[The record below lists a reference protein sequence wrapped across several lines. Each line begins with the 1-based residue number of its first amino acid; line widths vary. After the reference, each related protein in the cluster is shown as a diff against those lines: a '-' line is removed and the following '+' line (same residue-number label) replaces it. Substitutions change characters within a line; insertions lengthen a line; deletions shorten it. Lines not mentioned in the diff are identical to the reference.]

1 MRKILIGLWL
11 CVFVLCA
18 LGVHGSSIAVDTG
31 YWHMSDPLDGFVTAP
46 LVRAAQSL
54 GLPRERIR
62 DFLLARPRAIRSDE
76 HLVHTPFAL
85 AQAAHN
91 PPFPIVNTNI
101 SFGQNMFTVSATN
114 MPIWHIT
121 ALARPSTWGY
131 LLFGATFGLAWNW
144 WFPLAACFTALAL
157 LLNIILKNRW
167 QMALF
172 GAFWFCASAYVVC
185 WSFWPA
191 YPTFFAAL
199 GLLAGYHLLSPSQK
213 PSLFKS
219 IFCGLLIGL
228 SLAGFVMELYPPWLV
243 ALGYLALAVFIGLAL
258 RDKLFAQLKTKRV
271 VFGALVAV
279 FVAGVLLAFFAKD
292 GASGLQPLANTDY
305 PGLRVAT
312 GGDYPFT
319 RFLRGVYDPLT
330 IYTDPLP
337 RLLNNQSATAS
348 FYLFFPAILMALV
361 IGGKRLRS
369 KMDAVDWALVIYL
382 TAAMFYI
389 FVGVPE
395 FIARISLLSYLT
407 SVRADIGIGLASIL
421 LSVSILNK
429 AKDEPVLTRPAL
441 TSIAILVMALFAA
454 HGLMLRRDAE
464 NIVPIWLVALASGL
478 MALFSVA
485 LLAGR
490 QRVFCFGLGGIVF
503 FTTFFFHPLY
513 QGLGPIAHSEVAD
526 QMRAIAATSP
536 TKPVWASYGAGG
548 DILAYAIGQRGASGV
563 NVYPQWKLWQA
574 IDPSGAQRKIYN
586 RYSYVLL
593 QYGLPDQPAQIKT
606 PSADIVNLT
615 ISPSH
620 PALREM
626 GVTHVFA
633 SGAYFGL
640 AMQDN
645 LTLLYSSPK
654 NNFAMFAVPLSS
666 VWQTA
671 PPDTTG
677 QIGIACDHIGGW
689 IWSPSQPTAPV
700 DIEVVADGRVV
711 THARARLFDND
722 VKAAGIGDGS
732 HALDLPY
739 PPSLKDGA
747 PHTIIIRSV
756 GGAFQEAAPTPLT
769 CAP

>member
-1 MRKILIGLWL
+1 MVSSRRLLYGAGAFAQHHPQKSLADGAVWRILVLRFGL
-11 CVFVLCA
+11 CGVLVILA
-18 LGVHGSSIAVDTG
+18 
-31 YWHMSDPLDGFVTAP
+31 
-46 LVRAAQSL
+46 
-54 GLPRERIR
+54 GLP
-62 DFLLARPRAIRSDE
+62 
-76 HLVHTPFAL
+76 H
-85 AQAAHN
+85 
-91 PPFPIVNTNI
+91 
-101 SFGQNMFTVSATN
+101 
-114 MPIWHIT
+114 
-121 ALARPSTWGY
+121 
-131 LLFGATFGLAWNW
+131 
-144 WFPLAACFTALAL
+144 
-157 LLNIILKNRW
+157 
-167 QMALF
+167 
-172 GAFWFCASAYVVC
+172 
-185 WSFWPA
+185 
-191 YPTFFAAL
+191 FFAAL

-485 LLAGR
+485 LLAGK

-503 FTTFFFHPLY
+503 FTTFFFIPCIKVLGQSPIPKSQTRCAPSPPHHP
-513 QGLGPIAHSEVAD
+513 QNRCGP
-526 QMRAIAATSP
+526 
-536 TKPVWASYGAGG
+536 
-548 DILAYAIGQRGASGV
+548 
-563 NVYPQWKLWQA
+563 
-574 IDPSGAQRKIYN
+574 
-586 RYSYVLL
+586 
-593 QYGLPDQPAQIKT
+593 
-606 PSADIVNLT
+606 
-615 ISPSH
+615 
-620 PALREM
+620 
-626 GVTHVFA
+626 
-633 SGAYFGL
+633 
-640 AMQDN
+640 AM
-645 LTLLYSSPK
+645 
-654 NNFAMFAVPLSS
+654 
-666 VWQTA
+666 
-671 PPDTTG
+671 
-677 QIGIACDHIGGW
+677 
-689 IWSPSQPTAPV
+689 
-700 DIEVVADGRVV
+700 
-711 THARARLFDND
+711 ARAAIFW
-722 VKAAGIGDGS
+722 
-732 HALDLPY
+732 
-739 PPSLKDGA
+739 
-747 PHTIIIRSV
+747 
-756 GGAFQEAAPTPLT
+756 PTPLGS
-769 CAP
+769 AAQVA

>member
-1 MRKILIGLWL
+1 
-11 CVFVLCA
+11 
-18 LGVHGSSIAVDTG
+18 
-31 YWHMSDPLDGFVTAP
+31 MSDPLEGFVTAP
-46 LVRAAQSL
+46 LVRAAQNL

-85 AQAAHN
+85 AQAAHD
-91 PPFPIVNTNI
+91 PPFPIINTNI
-101 SFGQNMFTVSATN
+101 GFGQNMFAVSATN

-144 WFPLAACFTALAL
+144 WFPIAACFTALAL

-199 GLLAGYHLLSPSQK
+199 GLLAGWHLLSPRQK
-213 PSLFKS
+213 PSLLKS

-243 ALGYLALAVFIGLAL
+243 ALGYFALAVFISLAL
-258 RDKLFAQLKTKRV
+258 RDKLLAQFKTKNAIL
-271 VFGALVAV
+271 GALVAV
-279 FVAGVLLAFFAKD
+279 FAAGVLLAFFAKD

-319 RFLRGVYDPLT
+319 RLLRGVYDPLT

-361 IGGKRLRS
+361 IGGQRLRS

-382 TAAMFYI
+382 IAAMLYI

-407 SVRADIGIGLASIL
+407 SARADIGIGLASIL

-429 AKDEPVLTRPAL
+429 AKDEPLLTRPAL
-441 TSIAILVMALFAA
+441 ISIALLVMALFAA

-464 NIVPIWLVALASGL
+464 NIAPIWLVALASGL
-478 MALFSVA
+478 MALFSVL

-490 QRVFCFGLGGIVF
+490 QRAFCFGMGGIVF
-503 FTTFFFHPLY
+503 FTTVFFHPLY
-513 QGLGPIAHSEVAD
+513 RGLGPIARSEVAD

-536 TKPVWASYGAGG
+536 TKLVWASFGG
-548 DILAYAIGQRGASGV
+548 RGDFLESARMDILAYAIGQHSASGV
-563 NVYPQWKLWQA
+563 HVYPQWKLWQI

-586 RYSYVLL
+586 RYSYVILH
-593 QYGLPDQPAQIKT
+593 YGLPDQPAVPKT
-606 PSADIVNLT
+606 NTGDTLYLT
-615 ISPSH
+615 ISPH
-620 PALREM
+620 DPALREM
-626 GVTHVFA
+626 GVTHVFV
-633 SGAYFGL
+633 SGAYLGL

-654 NNFAMFAVPLSS
+654 NNFGLFAVPLTSA
-666 VWQTA
+666 WQTA

-677 QIGIACDHIGGW
+677 QIGISCDHIGGW
-689 IWSPSQPTAPV
+689 VWSPSLPNAPV

-722 VKAAGIGDGS
+722 VKAAGIGDGN
-732 HALDLPY
+732 HALDFPY

-747 PHTIIIRSV
+747 PHTVIVRAV
-756 GGAFQEAAPTPLT
+756 GGAYQQAAPAPLI